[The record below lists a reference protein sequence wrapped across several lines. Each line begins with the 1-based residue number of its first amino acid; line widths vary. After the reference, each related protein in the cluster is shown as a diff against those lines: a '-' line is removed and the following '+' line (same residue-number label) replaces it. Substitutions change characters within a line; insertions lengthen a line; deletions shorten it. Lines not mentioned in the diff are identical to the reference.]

1 MNAVDFVTAKRNR
14 NRAREVHMAP
24 TPKPIESSIET
35 PIAREAY
42 ESELT
47 VDDVLYKSFKKK
59 KNKNGKGS
67 VLVINPNY
75 KHDPS
80 LGMDDRKVVKDNQA
94 ALIRYI
100 KQESRKIN
108 NMDY

>member
-1 MNAVDFVTAKRNR
+1 MNAIDFVTEKR
-14 NRAREVHMAP
+14 NRAREVHLAP
-24 TPKPIESSIET
+24 TPKPVEPVVPVEPT
-35 PIAREAY
+35 AFG
-42 ESELT
+42 ELT

-59 KNKNGKGS
+59 KNKTGKGS
-67 VLVINPNY
+67 ILIIDPNY

-80 LGMDDRKVVKDNQA
+80 LGEDNRKVVKDNQA